1 MAIED
6 ILQKQRAYFATG
18 ITRSDAFRIASLQRL
33 RTAITTHRGH
43 IEAALKADLNKSTYE
58 TYMTELGLAME
69 EITYHIRHLRNWMRT
84 RQVPIGLGQFPAR
97 STVMVEPYGV
107 VLIMAPWNYP
117 VLLSLQPLIGAISA
131 GNCAIVKPSAY
142 APHASQAI
150 ADIIAEAF
158 EPEYIT
164 VIQGGREENTTLLGQ
179 RFDYLFFTGSVAVG
193 KVVMQAAA
201 RHLTPMTL
209 ELGGKS
215 PVIVDQSADLD
226 LAAKRIAF
234 GKIVNAGQTCIAPD
248 YVLVHESV
256 KEELISRMGA
266 WIATFLGQA
275 PLDNPDYPKIIT
287 AARHQHLLG
296 LLEGCTIRFGG
307 HSQTPFIEPTIVE
320 CSGWEA
326 PIMQEEIFGPILPIL
341 SYSSLPQAI
350 NQISAHDKPLAL
362 YLFTRD
368 PAVEHLVLQN
378 LSFGGGCINDTIM
391 HVASLRAPFGGVG
404 ASGMGSYHGKASF
417 DTFSHHKSIL
427 KKGRFLDLPFRYHPY
442 HEKNLRLM
450 RRILD

>member
-1 MAIED
+1 MAIEE
-6 ILQKQRAYFATG
+6 ILQQQRAYFTTG
-18 ITRSDAFRIASLQRL
+18 ITRSHDFRIAALQRL
-33 RTAITTHRGH
+33 RMAINTHRGQ
-43 IEAALKADLNKSTYE
+43 IEEALKADLNKSTYE

-69 EITYHIRHLRNWMRT
+69 EINYQIRHLSSWMRT
-84 RQVPIGLGQFPAR
+84 RRVPVGLGQFPAR

-158 EPEYIT
+158 EPEHIA
-164 VIQGGREENTTLLGQ
+164 VIQGGREENTTLLKQ

-193 KVVMQAAA
+193 KVVMEAAA
-201 RHLTPMTL
+201 KHLIPMTL

-215 PVIVDQSADLD
+215 PVIVDSSADID

-248 YVLVHESV
+248 YVLVHESI
-256 KEELISRMGA
+256 KEELISRLGT
-266 WIATFLGQA
+266 WITTFLGQA

-296 LLEGCTIRFGG
+296 LLQGCTIRCGG
-307 HSQTPFIEPTIVE
+307 QARFPSIEPTIVE
-320 CSGWEA
+320 CSSWDV
-326 PIMQEEIFGPILPIL
+326 PIMQEEIFGPILPVF
-341 SYSSLPQAI
+341 SYSSLPQALV
-350 NQISAHDKPLAL
+350 QIAAHDKPLAL

-368 PAVEHLVLQN
+368 PAVEKLVLQN

-391 HVASLRAPFGGVG
+391 HVASLKVPFGGVG
-404 ASGMGSYHGKASF
+404 ASGLGSYHGKASF
-417 DTFSHHKSIL
+417 ETFSHRKGIL
-427 KKGRFLDLPFRYHPY
+427 KKGRWLDLPFRYHPY
-442 HEKNLRLM
+442 KERNLRLM
-450 RRILD
+450 RKLLD